1 MSFISNEKIT
11 INGWQ
16 YKNNYTSKK
25 TGESLTSFEAHY
37 KDHTLQ
43 PDETYSDKDPMFEP
57 MSQDEYYNRAK
68 ELAESECIGLY
79 EYISNPNEC
88 KENNAI
94 IGWVIERNNIINNI
108 KIKLSNSG
116 NSELVLFTNKGYI
129 VSYMLLRNSR
139 IKYNNNS
146 DNIRENVRSSGKWL
160 NEFEREY
167 TSINGQIKEWYKNI
181 AEKLNDIL
189 NINNSLIA
197 IYFTKQESKYFTEE
211 SNFRN
216 DIVKETDKIYNFF
229 FKTKL
234 EPEINKTIST
244 STNTSNVIELENNI
258 GKKCT
263 ELYDELPNLD
273 FYILTRKICDLLQ
286 NEVSNVDNRVSD
298 INENL
303 ILEKIEKHNILN
315 PILWNNE
322 NELKPEIKETLEEIV
337 DQFVADLKENDIE
350 IKVLDS
356 IIVGSNASYNYT
368 EDSDLDLHIIVDT
381 NIIDC
386 KYGLL
391 KIVYDYAKSMFNSKY
406 ELSIYDIPVEIYVE
420 DLTTSVNSN
429 GIYSLKDGWLK
440 EPTQVDIPDINI
452 DDVYPKWEERANKL
466 IDGDNITF
474 EEVDKYIDD
483 IYLLRKQS
491 IMKAGEYA
499 KGNLVFKEIRNN
511 GLLDELK
518 ELKNELKSKELSLE

>member
-16 YKNNYTSKK
+16 FNKRKSRK
-25 TGESLTSFEAHY
+25 TGKRLTSFEAHY

-43 PDETYSDKDPMFEP
+43 PGEVFSEKDPMFEP

-79 EYISNPNEC
+79 EYISNPSQC

-94 IGWVIERNNIINNI
+94 IGWVIEKDNIINNI
-108 KIKLSNSG
+108 KIRLSNSG
-116 NSELVLFTNKGYI
+116 NSELVLFTNEGYL

-139 IKYNNNS
+139 TRYNDSS
-146 DNIRENVRSSGKWL
+146 DNIRENVRSSGIWL
-160 NEFEREY
+160 KEFEREY
-167 TSINGQIKEWYKNI
+167 TSINNQIKEWYKNI
-181 AEKLNDIL
+181 ANKLNNIL

-197 IYFTKQESKYFTEE
+197 TYFTKQESKYFTEE

-216 DIVKETDKIYNFF
+216 DIVKETDKICNFF

-234 EPEINKTIST
+234 EPEINKIIST
-244 STNTSNVIELENNI
+244 STNAINVVELESNI
-258 GKKCT
+258 SKECT
-263 ELYDELPNLD
+263 ELSNELPNLD
-273 FYILTRKICDLLQ
+273 FYTLTRKMCDLLQ
-286 NEVSNVDNRVSD
+286 NEVSNVNNRVSG
-298 INENL
+298 INESL

-315 PILWNNE
+315 PILWNSK

-337 DQFVADLKENDIE
+337 EQFVDDLKENDIE

-381 NIIDC
+381 SIIDC

-440 EPTQVDIPDINI
+440 EPTQVDIPNVNI
-452 DDVYPKWEERANKL
+452 DDIYPEWEERANKL
-466 IDGDNITF
+466 IDGDNTTF

-491 IMKAGEYA
+491 IMKDGEYA